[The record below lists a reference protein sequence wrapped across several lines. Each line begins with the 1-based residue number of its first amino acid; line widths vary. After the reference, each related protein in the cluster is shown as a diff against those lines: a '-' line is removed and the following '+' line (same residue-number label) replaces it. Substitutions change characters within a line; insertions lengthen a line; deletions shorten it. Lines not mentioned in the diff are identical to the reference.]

1 MLSSLSSF
9 SKEAC
14 QHWWVTPVHSLNGG
28 KTDENRKKEGKTG
41 LIFLS
46 IQYLKQNISSR
57 AIPFHSL
64 EPVFNDALEANR
76 LVIWSNKINKY
87 NHKYAQF
94 YLLKGGALNRRLF
107 SFKPPSLS
115 PNGKQIWLTGL
126 FWTEQRKTKIAEIA
140 PDCLKLSLCNFL
152 KRQRHNCVV
161 NIYVV
166 SFRHSY
172 LLWYMIPK
180 SQR

>member
-1 MLSSLSSF
+1 M
-9 SKEAC
+9 KIE
-14 QHWWVTPVHSLNGG
+14 
-28 KTDENRKKEGKTG
+28 KKKRKTG

-152 KRQRHNCVV
+152 KRQRHNHCKHLC
-161 NIYVV
+161 
-166 SFRHSY
+166 SKH
-172 LLWYMIPK
+172 LCC
-180 SQR
+180 

>member
-1 MLSSLSSF
+1 M
-9 SKEAC
+9 KIE
-14 QHWWVTPVHSLNGG
+14 
-28 KTDENRKKEGKTG
+28 KKRKTG

-152 KRQRHNCVV
+152 KRQRHNHCKHLCSKH
-161 NIYVV
+161 Y